1 LLPAAAG
8 TPGIYCQVVVQ
19 EDHHAHVM
27 GECDDRNLFSAF
39 MDSWS
44 SIKKVGILMSLAI
57 SKDMGFLL
65 GTTAQSFQHSTPGI
79 PGCSSPN
86 QHLPLHET
94 LMVRIG
100 YSAALRLVC
109 SVSELLLGLKQ
120 GQCVTWR
127 LTISQ
132 AITSCMCIAIADPS
146 DKTFF
151 LNSSLSTLE
160 EEGPSVTFVKF
171 DLLSLASLPD
181 HGLMINVLPS
191 RVGF

>member
-1 LLPAAAG
+1 
-8 TPGIYCQVVVQ
+8 
-19 EDHHAHVM
+19 
-27 GECDDRNLFSAF
+27 
-39 MDSWS
+39 
-44 SIKKVGILMSLAI
+44 MSLVI

-65 GTTAQSFQHSTPGI
+65 GTRAQSSQHSTPGI

-94 LMVRIG
+94 LMVCIG
-100 YSAALRLVC
+100 YSPALRLVC
-109 SVSELLLGLKQ
+109 SVTELLLGLNQ
-120 GQCVTWR
+120 SQCVAWG

-132 AITSCMCIAIADPS
+132 AITSCMSIASADPS

-160 EEGPSVTFVKF
+160 EEGGPSVTFFTF

-181 HGLMINVLPS
+181 HGLMINVLP
-191 RVGF
+191 RRAGF

>member
-1 LLPAAAG
+1 
-8 TPGIYCQVVVQ
+8 VVVQ

-65 GTTAQSFQHSTPGI
+65 GTTAQSSQHSTPGI

-86 QHLPLHET
+86 QHLPFHET

-100 YSAALRLVC
+100 YSSALRLVC
-109 SVSELLLGLKQ
+109 SVTELLLGLKQ
-120 GQCVTWR
+120 SQCVAWG

-132 AITSCMCIAIADPS
+132 AITSCMSIAIADPS

-160 EEGPSVTFVKF
+160 EEGPGVTFFTF

-181 HGLMINVLPS
+181 HGLMINVLP
-191 RVGF
+191 RRAGF

>member
-1 LLPAAAG
+1 M
-8 TPGIYCQVVVQ
+8 Q

-65 GTTAQSFQHSTPGI
+65 GTTAQSSQHSTPGI

-94 LMVRIG
+94 LMVRTG

-109 SVSELLLGLKQ
+109 SVTELLLGLKQ
-120 GQCVTWR
+120 SQCVAWG

-132 AITSCMCIAIADPS
+132 AITSCMSIAIADPS

-151 LNSSLSTLE
+151 RNSSLSTLE
-160 EEGPSVTFVKF
+160 EEGPSVTFFTF

-181 HGLMINVLPS
+181 HGLMINVLP
-191 RVGF
+191 RRAGFGV